1 MCNTAID
8 PLYSSKVYAIKQAF
22 ELLQLKVQVFW
33 NYCVRETDKANWA
46 AALRIDVEGGP
57 TTYAF
62 GQGHSKKTAREA
74 ACANIYP
81 KLPKPPDWN
90 QIYSQAQAG
99 DVLIKLSAM
108 YLDATPYAKAQWLAK
123 HEADRNL
130 RTVFDRL
137 LAQGEPGAIVVKGST
152 DKDRATYVEALVWER
167 FSRRVL
173 RPSAAQALQEIR
185 ELLE

>member
-1 MCNTAID
+1 M
-8 PLYSSKVYAIKQAF
+8 PFPFSQKVHALRQAY
-22 ELLQLKVQVFW
+22 ELLQNKVIIGW
-33 NYCVRETDKANWA
+33 AYAPPRKKAQA
-46 AALRIDVEGGP
+46 AWHVALRIDI
-57 TTYAF
+57 A
-62 GQGHSKKTAREA
+62 GHSPVYAHGLGHNKKSAKESA
-74 ACANIYP
+74 YANIYP

-123 HEADRNL
+123 HETDRNL

-137 LAQGEPGAIVVKGST
+137 LEAKDPGAIVVKGST

-173 RPSAAQALQEIR
+173 RPGAAQALQEIR